1 MPEPMPIMQQQPIQ
15 WWQADASQSQD
26 PDGAQQFV
34 PPATQEDL
42 DKIINAAVARTHK
55 KYEGF
60 DELKAK
66 ADQFDRLPKEPPADA
81 VEAAREEGRSE
92 VRAVLAA
99 ERVNIAFQSA
109 LAGRALTPNAL
120 LDFDKSRFVKG
131 DGADVDA
138 ITEWVNANSTE
149 IKTTSSVIPFSGD
162 RDPDSSRKGGSVQS
176 GRDLY
181 RERHNKNKS

>member
-1 MPEPMPIMQQQPIQ
+1 MTEENAEFTPP
-15 WWQADASQSQD
+15 ASQ
-26 PDGAQQFV
+26 
-34 PPATQEDL
+34 EEL

-60 DELKAK
+60 EDYKAK
-66 ADQFDRLPKEPPADA
+66 AEQFDQLPAEPAGDA
-81 VEAAREEGRSE
+81 VEAAREEGRAE

-99 ERVNIAFQSA
+99 ERVSNA
-109 LAGRALTPNAL
+109 LTAALTGRALSPNAL

-131 DGADVDA
+131 DGADVEA

-149 IKTTSSVIPFSGD
+149 VKATSEVVPHSG
-162 RDPDSSRKGGSVQS
+162 RREPGRKGGSVSS

-181 RERHNKNKS
+181 RDRHKKN